1 MGCSVSRAHKS
12 WSRSFLFKDFL
23 VLRPHYAA
31 LPKRYGSLGPR
42 IDREGLEKRRT
53 GQIVVFVSESKAL

>member
-1 MGCSVSRAHKS
+1 MGSGAHKC

-23 VLRPHYAA
+23 VPRPHYSA
-31 LPKRYGSLGPR
+31 LPKRYGSRGPR

-53 GQIVVFVSESKAL
+53 GQVIVLVSESKAL